1 MDEARR
7 GIPISFWPSPVR
19 AEVRG
24 EFGGRE
30 LLGVGCWEPEWSSL
44 SLGSSGSLPLIH
56 LFLHVMSRRMEGRRS
71 LKLRCRP
78 EKCRQIVENWFIV
91 RCGDYC
97 NCKCITFG
105 CVCYLVFLV
114 TQLIK
119 QLLLNQLHSFAKGH
133 TYMFKNRY
141 IQKYT
146 KSNPCLLNITIE
158 ESISVKYRM
167 SH

>member
-78 EKCRQIVENWFIV
+78 EKCRQIIENWFIIV
-91 RCGDYC
+91 RCRDYC

-119 QLLLNQLHSFAKGH
+119 QLLLNQLHSLLKVI
-133 TYMFKNRY
+133 N
-141 IQKYT
+141 I
-146 KSNPCLLNITIE
+146 CLRIGTFRNTLNQIHA
-158 ESISVKYRM
+158 Y
-167 SH
+167 